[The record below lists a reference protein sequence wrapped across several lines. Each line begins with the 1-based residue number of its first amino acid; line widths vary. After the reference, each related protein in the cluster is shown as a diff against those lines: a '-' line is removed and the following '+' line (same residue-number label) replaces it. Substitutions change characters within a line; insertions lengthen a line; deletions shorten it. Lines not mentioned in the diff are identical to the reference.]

1 MKKAINNQLMLII
14 ARAERLLS
22 NKGETGFDT
31 LIKILIS
38 VVVGVLAL
46 GLITGLLSFMF
57 PEIAQKIMDAFGIS
71 GTYTPSS
78 SVSGT

>member
-1 MKKAINNQLMLII
+1 MKKTINNQLMLIQ
-14 ARAERLLS
+14 ARAEKLLA
-22 NKGETGFDT
+22 NKGESGFDT

-38 VVVGVLAL
+38 VVVGVLVL
-46 GLITGLLSFMF
+46 GLVTALLNFMF

-78 SVSGT
+78 STSTT

>member
-1 MKKAINNQLMLII
+1 MKKAINNQLILIKV
-14 ARAERLLS
+14 RAEKLLA

-38 VVVGVLAL
+38 VVVGVLVL

-71 GTYTPSS
+71 GTYVSS
-78 SVSGT
+78 SSSGT